1 MMGISWNCAV
11 EEINTE
17 AIFISPQ
24 GGTVV
29 LAMQLLFWL

>member
-1 MMGISWNCAV
+1 MGMSWYCSV

-17 AIFISPQ
+17 AIFISPL

-29 LAMQLLFWL
+29 LTM